1 MDYKNE
7 IVIDKGKK
15 IEYQNIEFELKCLH
29 DVEDA
34 QVFRI
39 GQNLTERL
47 VALLVPEN
55 EGISISNIRRNL
67 REKSPHIV
75 IPEEIN
81 IVYHIDKNR
90 TDGELLEIYNKLFK
104 HQSNYTRP
112 QNPVEDYLVKLW
124 GELIPATRIS
134 RDDDFYTLGGHSL
147 LVAKMHFSI
156 ERDMGV
162 GIDFEVMLKTSKL
175 SELANSI
182 LTIKREEIL

>member
-1 MDYKNE
+1 MDNKNE
-7 IVIDKGKK
+7 IVIDKGGK
-15 IEYQNIEFELKCLH
+15 IEYQNIEFALKCLH
-29 DVEDA
+29 NVEDA
-34 QVFRI
+34 QVFRV
-39 GQNLTERL
+39 GQNSNERL

-55 EGISISNIRRNL
+55 EGISLSNIRRNL
-67 REKSPHIV
+67 RENSPHIV

-90 TDGELLEIYNKLFK
+90 SDSELLEIYNKFFK
-104 HQSNYTRP
+104 HQSKYTRA

-134 RDDDFYTLGGHSL
+134 RNDDFYTLGGHSL

-162 GIDFEVMLKTSKL
+162 RLDFELMLKNSKL

-182 LTIKREEIL
+182 LTIKRKEIL